1 MREDGNAS
9 FPASEINGFHHQ
21 AQSPHFLF
29 LLPSPNCPLVRKGT
43 ANRNHKQKDRDDSS
57 NLTGNCA
64 GQRFCGPA
72 RRHEARRIHPPLR
85 KQPPLQR
92 QRGSLRQKFNSGV
105 RLQGSDYRWFYSVM
119 HMPSAVKI
127 RTMGERYRRI
137 HHAITWNNCVPKI
150 IRPEYRKPD
159 IVRGDR
165 RKRGRSRKKL
175 LAIPAP

>member
-1 MREDGNAS
+1 MNSFICDTERPFSFMGRFNEDVNTYITHGNRGVVMFSITELALNQAS
-9 FPASEINGFHHQ
+9 TQQTTGGMTEAYQENGTYVK
-21 AQSPHFLF
+21 S
-29 LLPSPNCPLVRKGT
+29 
-43 ANRNHKQKDRDDSS
+43 
-57 NLTGNCA
+57 
-64 GQRFCGPA
+64 
-72 RRHEARRIHPPLR
+72 
-85 KQPPLQR
+85 
-92 QRGSLRQKFNSGV
+92 
-105 RLQGSDYRWFYSVM
+105 FYSVM

-127 RTMGERYRRI
+127 RTMGEHYRRI